1 MTWAFSLPLEPRAKL
16 TLLAIADH
24 ADDEGVA
31 WPSRDRVAEKS
42 SQSRATVIR
51 RIKDLEEL
59 GLLALFQR
67 FRKDGS
73 QTTDEIRLDLT
84 MTPEQVTRRTHGS
97 QSSSDIDDTDEG
109 RGCQADTPPSQA
121 ATPGVAV
128 VTSPNEP
135 SLEPSQSPNPLPNG
149 QGGVEPD
156 PEHFQG
162 FFESCLSWRTMS
174 RAKALAAF
182 RFLTP
187 DEQKLARAASPLHAE
202 ECTKAKRKSL
212 DAHKLIAEQFW
223 IKYPHARLPDAEREQ
238 QPQMRLMAG
247 DELAGLRVAV
257 RIAEQRELVVS
268 GGIRSRKPEVQH
280 DLAALARWADDSRR
294 EGWHIVEIRSSQF
307 AAWRERLRF
316 WCGGIEPKTERIWI
330 EPHDPAV
337 HDLPKLHP
345 NFRLRK
351 STMGL
356 RVPAPWPPR
365 RDGSWSEQE
374 GTA

>member
-1 MTWAFSLPLEPRAKL
+1 
-16 TLLAIADH
+16 
-24 ADDEGVA
+24 
-31 WPSRDRVAEKS
+31 
-42 SQSRATVIR
+42 
-51 RIKDLEEL
+51 
-59 GLLALFQR
+59 
-67 FRKDGS
+67 
-73 QTTDEIRLDLT
+73 
-84 MTPEQVTRRTHGS
+84 
-97 QSSSDIDDTDEG
+97 
-109 RGCQADTPPSQA
+109 
-121 ATPGVAV
+121 
-128 VTSPNEP
+128 
-135 SLEPSQSPNPLPNG
+135 
-149 QGGVEPD
+149 
-156 PEHFQG
+156 
-162 FFESCLSWRTMS
+162 
-174 RAKALAAF
+174 
-182 RFLTP
+182 
-187 DEQKLARAASPLHAE
+187 
-202 ECTKAKRKSL
+202 L

-257 RIAEQRELVVS
+257 RIAEQRELVVG

-345 NFRLRK
+345 DFRLRK

>member
-1 MTWAFSLPLEPRAKL
+1 M
-16 TLLAIADH
+16 
-24 ADDEGVA
+24 
-31 WPSRDRVAEKS
+31 
-42 SQSRATVIR
+42 
-51 RIKDLEEL
+51 
-59 GLLALFQR
+59 
-67 FRKDGS
+67 
-73 QTTDEIRLDLT
+73 
-84 MTPEQVTRRTHGS
+84 
-97 QSSSDIDDTDEG
+97 
-109 RGCQADTPPSQA
+109 
-121 ATPGVAV
+121 
-128 VTSPNEP
+128 TSPNEP
-135 SLEPSQSPNPLPNG
+135 SLEPSQSPNPLPKG

-212 DAHKLIAEQFW
+212 DAHKLIAAQFW

-316 WCGGIEPKTERIWI
+316 WCGGVEPKTERIWM

-365 RDGSWSEQE
+365 RDGSWSQQQ